1 MADTDAA
8 LASTDWE
15 DLLQAW
21 LHDPFDKALGIRGHE
36 PRAARYASAALGR
49 EISRRGL
56 HRLAA
61 DADRTAAM
69 VERLPAPTAGAG
81 GERAVGVADGLRLA
95 HPMSGACVELK
106 PGSVDP
112 DRAVAL
118 LDEIVDGL
126 PGPRER
132 FLAVW
137 RLLPDRIAA
146 EFGEDAARLPA
157 DTRIPDHTLFQHV
170 DVSAGLHAA
179 GAPGGAA
186 CLSFALGPVQP
197 FIEAARSVRDLW
209 SGSAL
214 LSWLAF
220 QAMKPIL
227 DRLGP
232 TAFVYPTLRGV
243 PLADFWLRRD
253 AGLGERVPL
262 PAPHAGRAPS
272 LPNRFVAVAPWGR
285 DGAAAA
291 ALRDAC
297 RDAARAG
304 WRRLADAVRNRLDP
318 AFAPLSQDWARFW
331 EPQIES
337 ALDFRGAVVP
347 LGALDDDG
355 LARLVGAA
363 DFASGWPDTQKVRD
377 LSRAMPAAHRPPYD
391 QDHAGRWQAQME
403 MSARLMA
410 ATRAVRHVPRA
421 GDAGRGPSPAKCTL
435 FGSWEQMGPAESR
448 ASRTFWERAAERTS
462 VDGVRLRPRERLCA
476 VALTKRFA
484 GPALLATEL
493 DLSPDDLRFPDT
505 ATVAAAE
512 WLAGAGIDSDEE
524 RRRGGHWS
532 GLWLHWR
539 RQHEVDDERPVPEP
553 LWKRLCEARK
563 GRHGHRNSHAKST
576 KVRRL
581 GKRRSFGVRCRRFVG
596 KGGVASCRATFV
608 FRAHQLE
615 AEAIEQVQGGE
626 LAVVGQGNVRRVKAH
641 TPPSGVKA
649 APETV
654 DADLGPI
661 VNGEGALGIGEASYR
676 ARRQPAGAR
685 QRRQE
690 VRIGGA
696 IAAPRLERLRH
707 ALGAIGFRIGDE
719 AAHEAR
725 QGFGLGARRRG
736 IARRGRCQALHFSV
750 AGGMRHRCGDERIG
764 LLQGRRRCAAVRQRK
779 TAVGVALQR
788 RPAFRLKV
796 ATFAMHPQHEAL
808 QAGGRVEGLVDGYAR
823 RLGTERRNGPPRRDG
838 CRVGHTPQRE
848 PVRDVEA
855 REGKVRAELRLGG
868 AEGCAAPQRIA
879 VRPHRGDLP
888 GVLVERQ
895 AVEIHRTGG
904 MPGAG
909 RTSFA

>member
-1 MADTDAA
+1 MTDIDAVLPPADWD
-8 LASTDWE
+8 

-21 LHDPFDKALGIRGHE
+21 LHDPFDKALAIRGHE
-36 PRAARYASAALGR
+36 SRAARYASAALGR
-49 EISRRGL
+49 EVPRKGL

-69 VERLPAPTAGAG
+69 VERLPAPTAGAA

-106 PGSVDP
+106 PGNVDP

-118 LDEIVDGL
+118 LKEIVDGL

-170 DVSAGLHAA
+170 DVTAGLHAA

-220 QAMKPIL
+220 QAMKPVL
-227 DRLGP
+227 GRLGP
-232 TAFVYPTLRGV
+232 TAFVYPTLRGA
-243 PLADFWLRRD
+243 PLADFWLRRE
-253 AGLGERVPL
+253 AGLGERVPC

-297 RDAARAG
+297 VDAARAG
-304 WRRLADAVRNRLDP
+304 WRRLADAVRRRLDP

-337 ALDFRGAVVP
+337 TLDFRGAVAP
-347 LGALDDDG
+347 LDALDDDR

-363 DFASGWPDTQKVRD
+363 DFASGWPDAQKVRD
-377 LSRAMPAAHRPPYD
+377 LSRATPAAHRPPYG

-410 ATRAVRHVPRA
+410 ATRAVRHVPLA

-435 FGSWEQMGPAESR
+435 FGSWEQMGPAKYD

-462 VDGVRLRPRERLCA
+462 VDGVRLRSRERLCA

-484 GPALLATEL
+484 GPALLAAEL
-493 DLSPDDLRFPDT
+493 GLSPDDLRFPDT

-512 WLAGAGIDSDEE
+512 WLAGAGIDPDEE

-539 RQHEVDDERPVPEP
+539 RRHEVDDERPVPES
-553 LWKRLCEARK
+553 LWKRLCEARTGRRGRPPAYYAVIAMDGDHMGRWLAGEKTPALRRLLHPKLRAYFEGLGDPRAEEALDARRPVGPALHAAISAALSTFATEVAPTVVAGHHGALIYSGGDDVLALCPVSTAFACVRSLRDAFSGRDDPGEDGWRDHGGRRRITMGADASMSAGVALVHYKEDLRDALAMARAAERRAK
-563 GRHGHRNSHAKST
+563 GRE
-576 KVRRL
+576 
-581 GKRRSFGVRCRRFVG
+581 
-596 KGGVASCRATFV
+596 GGCDAPALARA
-608 FRAHQLE
+608 
-615 AEAIEQVQGGE
+615 AE
-626 LAVVGQGNVRRVKAH
+626 R
-641 TPPSGVKA
+641 GVKA
-649 APETV
+649 GRDRV
-654 DADLGPI
+654 
-661 VNGEGALGIGEASYR
+661 ALVT
-676 ARRQPAGAR
+676 ARRSGEVAQAVCPWPFVPWVDKL
-685 QRRQE
+685 RRAFA
-690 VRIGGA
+690 GGA
-696 IAAPRLERLRH
+696 SDRWTYRLRAESA
-707 ALGAIGFRIGDE
+707 ALASGVLPR
-719 AAHEAR
+719 
-725 QGFGLGARRRG
+725 
-736 IARRGRCQALHFSV
+736 
-750 AGGMRHRCGDERIG
+750 
-764 LLQGRRRCAAVRQRK
+764 AAVRSEI
-779 TAVGVALQR
+779 G
-788 RPAFRLKV
+788 RLV
-796 ATFAMHPQHEAL
+796 NRGAND
-808 QAGGRVEGLVDGYAR
+808 GGGGSLAD
-823 RLGTERRNGPPRRDG
+823 L
-838 CRVGHTPQRE
+838 
-848 PVRDVEA
+848 DV
-855 REGKVRAELRLGG
+855 
-868 AEGCAAPQRIA
+868 
-879 VRPHRGDLP
+879 P
-888 GVLVERQ
+888 GMFD
-895 AVEIHRTGG
+895 TYGN
-904 MPGAG
+904 G
-909 RTSFA
+909 RTDDTSEDVLRDFTTLCQAASFMARGGDD